1 MALESGRRM
10 LILDFD
16 GVLVDTEPIHF
27 ESWNQAFEELVN
39 VRVEG
44 DYRQLVGLT
53 LDEIYRHWGSAHP
66 KGALE
71 FSAELKTQL
80 LARKTE
86 LFFTLGAGQLKP
98 MPGSIDLLR
107 DAHSRGWYTEV
118 ASRSKRLRLLRTLDL
133 VGMPAL
139 FDVVLGTEDVVDPQ
153 TDRKNHACAGKVF
166 GIDPAACVVVED
178 SVSGVVDAAA
188 CGIGRVIGFA
198 HALDRDAL
206 LGAGAHEVFEN
217 LGEIV
222 LTV

>member
-1 MALESGRRM
+1 MALESASVRRM

-27 ESWNQAFEELVN
+27 ESWNRAFEELVN
-39 VRVEG
+39 LRVEG

-53 LDEIYRHWGSAHP
+53 LDEIFRHWGGSRD
-66 KGALE
+66 LN
-71 FSAELKTQL
+71 AELKTQL

-86 LFFTLGAGQLKP
+86 LFFTLGAGHLKP

-107 DAHSRGWYTEV
+107 NAHARGWYTAV
-118 ASRSKRLRLLRTLDL
+118 ASRSKRLRLMRTFDL

-153 TDRKNHACAGKVF
+153 TDRKNHARAGALF

-178 SVSGVVDAAA
+178 SVSGVADAAT

-198 HALDRDAL
+198 HTLERDAL
-206 LGAGAHEVFEN
+206 LAAGAHEVVEN

-222 LTV
+222 LTA